1 MDFGLCKKYR
11 SSKTGKHMLP
21 KTNKNFFDNIKF
33 SSSNVIK
40 GKESSRRDDIISLG
54 YMLIYFIKK
63 GLPWD
68 YTYKTKITSSKL
80 FELTYLKE
88 TNAFGKLFNGL
99 PSEFNEFIKYATNL
113 KFEEE
118 PNYSYLRGI
127 LKKIIVNNNFI
138 KGRYNFNCINNISF
152 YSPKSFDRKNSSLHQ
167 RMIQSLEEKS
177 YKEVKSAN
185 QFDLKTINKINQ
197 NKYSLYTFNSN
208 NSESKNKNYFHFQN
222 SNYFDS
228 SLYKT
233 LNNSKEEEKI
243 SKNDNYKT
251 KKIFSKAQR
260 YNYNVQ
266 KCPKTNI
273 NTLNNCSLN
282 IKENNKNK
290 IMQDSLLI
298 KKISLINKQ
307 KRKRILQNSLSNS
320 NSKNSKSN
328 NPISFRNLIPK
339 KI

>member
-1 MDFGLCKKYR
+1 MR
-11 SSKTGKHMLP
+11 KTL
-21 KTNKNFFDNIKF
+21 
-33 SSSNVIK
+33 
-40 GKESSRRDDIISLG
+40 IIH
-54 YMLIYFIKK
+54 I
-63 GLPWD
+63 
-68 YTYKTKITSSKL
+68 
-80 FELTYLKE
+80 
-88 TNAFGKLFNGL
+88 
-99 PSEFNEFIKYATNL
+99 YAT
-113 KFEEE
+113 
-118 PNYSYLRGI
+118 
-127 LKKIIVNNNFI
+127 LKKIIINNNFI
-138 KGRYNFNCINNISF
+138 KGKYDFNCINNTSL
-152 YSPKSFDRKNSSLHQ
+152 YSTKSFDRKKSSLRK

-185 QFDLKTINKINQ
+185 QFNLKPIINLSQ
-197 NKYSLYTFNSN
+197 NKYSLCTFNSN

-233 LNNSKEEEKI
+233 LNNTKEEEKI

-251 KKIFSKAQR
+251 KKIFSKAQT
-260 YNYNVQ
+260 YKYNVQ
-266 KCPKTNI
+266 KYRKTNI

-290 IMQDSLLI
+290 IMQDSFLI

-339 KI
+339 NNLASPINLTYNNIRNKNIKMKRIQTLNNKSKNVRNNIPKVISEIKLKNSYCHNSLNKYSRTNEKMKIKHISFC